1 MVGYGVEC
9 GQAAACRGVVT
20 MPNERPTLEALRV
33 KFEKLD
39 TKLKVSNEDHPLRRR
54 LRRSL
59 SWFERANSGELDDD
73 VRYICLWISF
83 NAAYSDDDRD
93 TRDGVKERTR
103 YKRYFSRL
111 AEKDHSRIYNA
122 FRCKEIRDS
131 IFSMMKNKYVF
142 RGFWDFL
149 DDRWFN
155 EDDWKKSS
163 NGESFESDCR
173 RVSELLGV
181 GSQSGPMQTAFQKAG
196 LSSSENTIHILDM
209 LFQRLYV
216 LRNQI
221 MHGSATSHTWSDP
234 NRSESHGR
242 STSTEAGSLNRSQVG
257 DGVRI
262 LKFLVPLFL
271 DVMMDHPEIKKE
283 EYWGKLPYPVRFD
296 IREDRRIR
304 R

>member
-1 MVGYGVEC
+1 
-9 GQAAACRGVVT
+9 
-20 MPNERPTLEALRV
+20 MPNERPTSKALSV

-93 TRDGVKERTR
+93 TRDGVKEMTR
-103 YKRYFSRL
+103 YKRYFGKL
-111 AEKDHSRIYNA
+111 AEEDHYQIYDA
-122 FRCKEIRDS
+122 FKHKEIRDS
-131 IFSMMKNKYVF
+131 ILSLMENKYVF
-142 RGFWDFL
+142 RGFWNFL

-155 EDDWKKSS
+155 EDDWKKSQD
-163 NGESFESDCR
+163 GKLFESDCR
-173 RVSELLGV
+173 KVRKLLGV
-181 GSQSGPMQTAFQKAG
+181 DSHSGSMQTAFQKAG

-221 MHGSATSHTWSDP
+221 MHGSATSQAWMDP
-234 NRSESHGR
+234 KRIDSHEG
-242 STSTEAGSLNRSQVG
+242 STSTEAGSLNQRQVK

-271 DVMMDHPEIKKE
+271 DVMMDHPEMDRE

-296 IREDRRIR
+296 IREDRRGTR